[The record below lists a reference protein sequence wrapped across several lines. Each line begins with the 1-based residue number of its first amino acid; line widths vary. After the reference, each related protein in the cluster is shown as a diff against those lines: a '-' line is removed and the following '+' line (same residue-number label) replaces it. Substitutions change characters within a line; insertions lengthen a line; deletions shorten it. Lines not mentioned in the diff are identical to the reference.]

1 MKLEVGKVYVTKS
14 GKLMGVIAKA
24 EVDPI
29 ADGMPIPTQAL
40 APYLVMPISDAME
53 EYNGRS
59 AFYYLGTQKLPVSAL
74 YYTEEGEQYPSTT
87 EATAIEREAK
97 VLRKLGPY
105 LSKENGYSAIITEHF
120 IDADGVIYLIGR
132 LYLNGKFA
140 RVASWKNDTGRAHLI
155 GDPDLI
161 LED

>member
-1 MKLEVGKVYVTKS
+1 MKLEVGKVYTTKS

-29 ADGMPIPTQAL
+29 AANQPIPTQAL
-40 APYLVMPISDAME
+40 APYLVMPISAGKE

-59 AFYYLGTQKLPVSAL
+59 AFYYLGTQKLPVNAL
-74 YYTEEGEQYPSTT
+74 YYTEEGEQYPGTT
-87 EATAIEREAK
+87 EATTIEREAC
-97 VLRKLGPY
+97 VFQPLGAY
-105 LSKENGYSAIITEHF
+105 FCKEKGYSAIITEYF
-120 IDADGVIYLIGR
+120 TDDDGIIHLVGR
-132 LYLNGKFA
+132 LYFNGKFA
-140 RVASWKNDTGRAHLI
+140 RVASWKNDTGIAHRV